1 MNFDRTDTFDTQ
13 FSKVTR
19 NRDNVI
25 DTSDLTLSLNSLTMN
40 LICKNKK
47 PHLNCDLNPLTLGL

>member
-1 MNFDRTDTFDTQ
+1 MNIDRTDTFDTQ